1 MRIGFLTG
9 KAISRIQDCD
19 LHPFKKSM
27 YFKATGLKK
36 RTCKMDM
43 SYAEETIRSQ
53 AILESSRYGDKV
65 TTIGVVSTIND
76 LRGEVDISAGT
87 GSTSYQR
94 TL

>member
-1 MRIGFLTG
+1 
-9 KAISRIQDCD
+9 
-19 LHPFKKSM
+19 
-27 YFKATGLKK
+27 
-36 RTCKMDM
+36 
-43 SYAEETIRSQ
+43 
-53 AILESSRYGDKV
+53 V